1 MELSEKSHKCDFSHD
16 SSATSFFD
24 FSEIEKLRK
33 ESIVEFILLNLE
45 QKKSEIRQ
53 NIAEKGYHII
63 KDDSV
68 GDVKK
73 QKSDAIIKWFHSQG
87 VPVGKVWLEYTNS
100 GWNLFISKELRPLVV
115 SLGKG
120 N

>member
-1 MELSEKSHKCDFSHD
+1 MEHN
-16 SSATSFFD
+16 FFD

-33 ESIVEFILLNLE
+33 ESIQTFTYDNLDIY
-45 QKKSEIRQ
+45 KVEIRK

-87 VPVGKVWLEYTNS
+87 VPVGKVWLEYTDS
-100 GWNLFISKELRPLVV
+100 GWSLFISKELRPLPR
-115 SLGKG
+115 LGKG